1 MKVLDIPC
9 KSTCFGDVEGI
20 TNLLKNGEN
29 DRQIM
34 HKKEQLLRMQ
44 HPLGAKKNSLSLMK

>member
-20 TNLLKNGEN
+20 TKLLENGEN

-44 HPLGAKKNSLSLMK
+44 HPLGAKKNSLSSMK